1 MGVGADEMMV
11 LSNDVESMSL
21 DYYGREEGGTNLGEY
36 FCFLGENIFSGFLMV
51 VWLLWW
57 INFQLI
63 RYDVNKI

>member
-51 VWLLWW
+51 V
-57 INFQLI
+57 
-63 RYDVNKI
+63 